1 MNRSLKQLKEIT
13 EMRAQR
19 SVQSPI
25 EIPICI

>member
-19 SVQSPI
+19 SGQSPI